1 MLTFTFLKE
10 SMKETIRFVV
20 LIGCLWF
27 ILFVIHMFDGHDDKQ
42 AMCDIQTMECYDNL
56 ANH

>member
-1 MLTFTFLKE
+1 MLSWTFLT
-10 SMKETIRFVV
+10 ETIRFVGFI
-20 LIGCLWF
+20 LCIWF
-27 ILFVIHMFDGHDDKQ
+27 IATVIHLFDGHDDKQ